1 MDPSWNPAHD
11 LQAQDRSYRLGQE
24 RDVAVYRLIATG
36 TIEEQVYTRQIYKQQ
51 QAALAVE
58 VRPLWVPGRARRQR
72 QSLPSMTP
80 QVLVDV

>member
-1 MDPSWNPAHD
+1 MGRVVIVDPSWNPAHD

-58 VRPLWVPGRARRQR
+58 VRPSGCLCVPDGSARA
-72 QSLPSMTP
+72 
-80 QVLVDV
+80 VVDV